1 MVFFIFYFFP
11 KTKLLPLVIKFYRW
25 EYYIQIHVGTRIVP
39 SYVDAHG
46 LKKGRGWPL
55 LDKGYSLSF
64 NSSEPPL
71 RPSYWL
77 FRVAITSL
85 HISCINIL
93 GCVIWLEK
101 IRLHRCF
108 YRIQRVI
115 GLTKFQH
122 NLRFGII
129 RSWVDIANDGKKT
142 HVLLL
147 PKSSPPLDACTCQL
161 GPAMITS
168 IHFRTW
174 LCLALHIF

>member
-1 MVFFIFYFFP
+1 MESYSTYVHKECHSILALSFFFFQ
-11 KTKLLPLVIKFYRW
+11 KKKLFPLVIKFYRW

-115 GLTKFQH
+115 GLT
-122 NLRFGII
+122 NYNTTWDLALLGVEWILLMME
-129 RSWVDIANDGKKT
+129 KKPMCFYYQS
-142 HVLLL
+142 HPLLL
-147 PKSSPPLDACTCQL
+147 MLVLVNWGLP
-161 GPAMITS
+161 
-168 IHFRTW
+168 W
-174 LCLALHIF
+174 